1 MQIVF
6 IYFLYFLHYFLLIRR
21 VTAGKHRGVGAH
33 ASMLADLPDAGSAW
47 MGFPVL
53 AEHQVGVDRQL
64 AGA

>member
-33 ASMLADLPDAGSAW
+33 AGVLANPPNTGPAW

-53 AEHQVGVDRQL
+53 SQNTR
-64 AGA
+64 